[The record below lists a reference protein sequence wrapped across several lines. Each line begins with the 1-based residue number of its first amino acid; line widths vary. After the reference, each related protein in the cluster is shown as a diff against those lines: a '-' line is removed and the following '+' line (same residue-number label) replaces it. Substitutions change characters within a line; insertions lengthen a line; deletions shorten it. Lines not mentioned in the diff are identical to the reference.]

1 MEFFFSNILK
11 FGFTDFVRTWVVLG
25 WRYYVNARS
34 LGTKV
39 EEKHGE
45 KFSNSCVVFG
55 GINVRN
61 KCLTNKYEVV
71 LTVS

>member
-1 MEFFFSNILK
+1 
-11 FGFTDFVRTWVVLG
+11 VLG

-71 LTVS
+71 FIVS